1 MHDTLPLLRASDHC
15 YGYPAGQGSSC
26 GGALHDS
33 LPGLAR

>member
-26 GGALHDS
+26 GGAL
-33 LPGLAR
+33 LETPTELAR

>member
-26 GGALHDS
+26 GVLHDS